1 MIAFY
6 PRDFFEKQVY
16 DFLRLSSGARDQRAS
31 GRRFLF
37 CLFPRVCGCGVQNPW
52 HISRYPQTKKT
63 GDV

>member
-16 DFLRLSSGARDQRAS
+16 DFLRLSSGARDRRAS

-37 CLFPRVCGCGVQNPW
+37 RLFPRVCGCGVQYPR
-52 HISRYPQTKKT
+52 HMSRHPHVKKT
-63 GDV
+63 GGV